1 MTAPEVSE
9 ALKDLVLDALDDI
22 KGNEIVSLDVEG
34 QTDIADFMVVAS
46 GTTAR
51 QVKALSDN
59 VVVKAK
65 AAGYSVNSVEGD
77 DTSEWVLI
85 DLGDVIC
92 HVMLPKVR
100 EFYDLER
107 LWSIGP
113 KQKDDGAVVED

>member
-1 MTAPEVSE
+1 MTAPEISE
-9 ALKDLVLDALDDI
+9 ALKHLVVDALDDI
-22 KGNEIVSLDVEG
+22 KGFEIVTLDVEG

-46 GTTAR
+46 GTTNR
-51 QVKALSDN
+51 QVKALTDS

-65 AAGYSVNSVEGD
+65 ASGYTVNGVEGD
-77 DTSEWVLI
+77 DNSEWVLI

-107 LWSIGP
+107 LWSISP
-113 KQKDDGAVVED
+113 KQGNDAIVKD

>member
-1 MTAPEVSE
+1 MTAPEISE
-9 ALKDLVLDALDDI
+9 ALKHLVVDALDDI
-22 KGNEIVSLDVEG
+22 KGIEIVTLDVEG

-46 GTTAR
+46 GTTNR
-51 QVKALSDN
+51 QVKALTDS

-65 AAGYSVNSVEGD
+65 AAGYTVNGVEGD
-77 DTSEWVLI
+77 DNAEWVLI

-107 LWSIGP
+107 LWSISP
-113 KQKDDGAVVED
+113 KQGNDAIVED